1 MLYRHLRGANR
12 CQRRHVPSAI
22 GKERIVNRQLALIG
36 LVTTL
41 AGCAIDEDRGDAN
54 GGLGGVEGELR
65 LSADGTMHLLPGE
78 PDPRA
83 PGSEAVSEALL
94 DATNPCTKSLRIL
107 VFGDDVI
114 SRAGVVPALQ
124 AMGHAVTNAAV
135 MPEDISGFE
144 AIFHVGFRTQISAAE
159 RTRLA
164 RFLEDGGAVH
174 LTGERPCCDTMNDS
188 HTTFIR
194 SMVAG
199 GQGITVG
206 RQGDVLSL
214 IGDFFFPYAV
224 NPRVRSGIA
233 TTPNAISQ
241 LRLVSP
247 GGMAGIE
254 SENILATGLN
264 NVPVAAIWDK
274 DDLVTRGGR
283 LSVIMDTNWLNS
295 LAFADNLELLENLIG
310 FMCRATPADEDLDG
324 VIARQD
330 CNDFDPTVGAL
341 LFEDDFSTDSGF
353 FSPTSQL
360 DDAWGWQ
367 DGITFAAGGGQQAQL
382 GQPREWS
389 DVVVFAKLTASGT
402 KANCGLGP
410 DQEPCSST
418 DRWRAGLVVR
428 AAEDADQDEG
438 YHGYR
443 CALSSNAVNG
453 CFEDGLFLQIGE
465 FMDAPE
471 DDVDSE
477 CRQSGSCAPNT
488 TFDQLGRQ
496 NHDAIDL
503 GAGDA
508 GYLTFYAVGKNMYCE
523 AVNEDG
529 EVVSVT
535 GADDSFASG
544 TVALSTLNV
553 YGEFD
558 FVRVCQ
564 ALALPGQASA
574 SLP

>member
-1 MLYRHLRGANR
+1 
-12 CQRRHVPSAI
+12 VPSAT

-41 AGCAIDEDRGDAN
+41 AGCAMDDERGDAN
-54 GGLGGVEGELR
+54 GGLGGVDGELR

-83 PGSEAVSEALL
+83 PDSVPGNEAIP
-94 DATNPCTKSLRIL
+94 DATNPCTKSLRMV
-107 VFGDDVI
+107 VFGDDTVG
-114 SRAGVVPALQ
+114 RAGLVPALQ
-124 AMGHAVTNAAV
+124 AMGHTVTNVTVLPA
-135 MPEDISGFE
+135 DLTGFE
-144 AIFHVGFRTQISAAE
+144 AVFHVGFRAQISATE
-159 RTRLA
+159 RARLA
-164 RFLEDGGAVH
+164 LFLEEGGAVH

-188 HTTFIR
+188 HTAFIR
-194 SMVAG
+194 AVVAG
-199 GQGITVG
+199 GQGITAG

-214 IGDFFFPYAV
+214 FGDFFFPFAI
-224 NPRVRSGIA
+224 NTDAKSGIA
-233 TTPNAISQ
+233 TTPNTLSQ

-247 GGMAGIE
+247 GGLAGVE
-254 SENILATGLN
+254 PENILATGLG
-264 NVPVAAIWDK
+264 NVPVGAIWDK
-274 DDLVTRGGR
+274 DDLVGRGGR
-283 LSVIMDTNWLNS
+283 LSVMMDTNWLNS

-324 VIARQD
+324 VFARQD

-341 LFEDDFSTDSGF
+341 LFEDDFSENTGF
-353 FSPTSQL
+353 FAPTPQL
-360 DDAWGWQ
+360 DAPWGWQ
-367 DGITFAAGGGQQAQL
+367 DGVTFAADGGQQAQL
-382 GQPREWS
+382 GQPRDWS
-389 DVVVFAKLTASGT
+389 DVVVFAKLAASGT
-402 KANCGLGP
+402 KTNCGVGP

-428 AAEDADQDEG
+428 AAADADQDEG

-443 CALSSNAVNG
+443 CALSSNAENG

-471 DDVDSE
+471 DDIDSE
-477 CRQSGSCAPNT
+477 CRQTGNCAPNT

-496 NHDAIDL
+496 NHEAIDL
-503 GAGDA
+503 GAGDT
-508 GYLTFYAVGKNMYCE
+508 GYLTFYAVGQNMYCE
-523 AVNEDG
+523 TVNENG

-535 GADDSFASG
+535 GTDDSFASG
-544 TVALSTLNV
+544 TVALSTLNI

-564 ALALPGQASA
+564 ALALPEQASA

>member
-1 MLYRHLRGANR
+1 
-12 CQRRHVPSAI
+12 VPSAI

-36 LVTTL
+36 LVITF
-41 AGCAIDEDRGDAN
+41 AGCAMDDDRGGTN
-54 GGLGGVEGELR
+54 GGIGGVDGELR

-83 PGSEAVSEALL
+83 PGSAPVSEALP
-94 DATNPCTKSLRIL
+94 DAANPCTKSLRIL
-107 VFGDDVI
+107 VFGDDPVA
-114 SRAGVVPALQ
+114 RGGLVPALQ
-124 AMGHAVTNAAV
+124 AMGHVVTNVAV
-135 MPEDISGFE
+135 LPQDLSGFE
-144 AIFHVGFRTQISAAE
+144 AAFHVGFRVQLTPAE

-164 RFLEDGGAVH
+164 RFLEDGHAVH

-188 HTTFIR
+188 HTAFIR
-194 SMVAG
+194 QVVTG
-199 GQGITVG
+199 GETITAG

-214 IGDFFFPYAV
+214 VGDFFFPFVV
-224 NPRVRSGIA
+224 NPAAKSGVA
-233 TTPNAISQ
+233 TNPNVVTQ

-247 GGMAGIE
+247 GGLAGVE
-254 SENILATGLN
+254 PENVLVSGLN
-264 NVPVAAIWDK
+264 SVPVGALWDK
-274 DDLVTRGGR
+274 DELVGRGGR
-283 LSVIMDTNWLNS
+283 LSIMMDTNWLNS

-310 FMCRATPADEDLDG
+310 FMCRATPADEDQDG
-324 VIARQD
+324 VFARVD
-330 CNDFDPTVGAL
+330 CNDFDPTVGEL
-341 LFEDDFSTDSGF
+341 IFEDDFSVNTGF
-353 FSPTSQL
+353 FAPTPQL
-360 DDAWGWQ
+360 DAPWGWQ
-367 DGITFAAGGGQQAQL
+367 DGVTFAADGGQQAQI
-382 GQPREWS
+382 GQPRDWR

-402 KANCGLGP
+402 KTNCGLGP
-410 DQEPCSST
+410 EQEPCSST

-428 AAEDADQDEG
+428 AAADADQDEG

-443 CALSSNAVNG
+443 CALSSNAENG

-477 CRQSGSCAPNT
+477 CRDSGDCAPNT

-496 NHDAIDL
+496 NHESIDL

-508 GYLTFYAVGKNMYCE
+508 GYLTFYAVGQNMYCE
-523 AVNEDG
+523 AVNEAG

-535 GADDSFASG
+535 GTDDSFASG
-544 TVALSTLNV
+544 TVALSTLNL

-564 ALALPGQASA
+564 ALALPEPAAS
-574 SLP
+574 SVP